1 MRILSRFDLP
11 HELLNFVPASDST
24 PKKFKKFKK
33 VQKIQKVEKPLVVSN
48 PNAPDIWSW
57 MIIIIIALIAA
68 VVFMYISGMRFI
80 MIAPGMNTSVNHSA
94 PLSIPALYPSSNR

>member
-1 MRILSRFDLP
+1 
-11 HELLNFVPASDST
+11 
-24 PKKFKKFKK
+24 
-33 VQKIQKVEKPLVVSN
+33 
-48 PNAPDIWSW
+48 

-80 MIAPGMNTSVNHSA
+80 MIAPGMNTGMNTPVNHSA